1 MHVILICIWQATA
14 HKVHIFRFPW
24 VDFIYRFDCSCI
36 FIFSVEIRTN
46 MGWKSRQTDIDL
58 GWNQRGT
65 PVFTRWKI
73 LKMASPWYLK
83 ELSTFVQ
90 CWRKKSM
97 TFLDRIENSTI
108 KLYYVLHRIFLLN
121 LFFFFIEF
129 IYKIYLLRSS

>member
-1 MHVILICIWQATA
+1 VHVILICIWQA

-36 FIFSVEIRTN
+36 FIFSVEVRTN

-73 LKMASPWYLK
+73 LKMLIFEGVVYLCTVLKK
-83 ELSTFVQ
+83 EIHDIFWQDWKFHNQV
-90 CWRKKSM
+90 
-97 TFLDRIENSTI
+97 
-108 KLYYVLHRIFLLN
+108 VLCSLQNILVH
-121 LFFFFIEF
+121 FFFFYRVYIQDLFTQKF
-129 IYKIYLLRSS
+129 IKEK